1 MDCIRS
7 NKGQA
12 FIFGLL
18 FLAVVVMALLILYNQ
33 GQLVTNRVQLENA
46 ADATVYS
53 QAKLAA
59 RNQNFIAY
67 TNRAMVA
74 NEVSIGQMVS
84 LLSWAKHYKQVSAF
98 TSYPLYR
105 FPVAPP
111 SPTTFSDILSAAT
124 LPYKIMGEAVSVP
137 ANTLVQYWPTVVS
150 IFNGTVGV
158 FQKMFALATLAGQVE
173 MSMGVVK
180 DHEDDPD
187 DPEMYIPA
195 VGWYFFTQNALLT
208 YFGENFSPTNLADLV
223 GDASADKDWSADA
236 TELTEDFLGDQ
247 VGSLENMINDN
258 SPGLSK
264 KKSKNASGGANS
276 NLNSGDE
283 AEANA
288 IEAYQRYMAIV
299 NRNRASFTQDRH
311 WDLWANSPDLIPR
324 LELSLGIVTLT
335 IDLDF
340 AVGGGIKNDGG
351 TVFAANSP
359 LEADTDIAKLG
370 WSAIDVLSF
379 GLEFDVALFVEVELC
394 LPIVG
399 CDSWTLVDFGFTLPL
414 GFPLAGATHQ
424 VVSSNANAKKI
435 LTDWGLPFNNDTGM
449 YGGDSND
456 PDNNGAFDGF
466 HLQSLA
472 WGQASPALLPG
483 MYGLRTSQDVTDS
496 YVGPPSFFSLGGS
509 FQESGRSYEFT
520 AAVAKS
526 LDDIKTSDH
535 RAIGVDSRDDD
546 WANDNVQYTNFDV
559 KTRSGAEADDF
570 AADYQQFIW
579 NDDRPM
585 MTVSSAETYFANPMQ
600 TLDDGSAEPAS
611 LYSPFWDARLREP
624 SAIAILIATGELD
637 FTKVF
642 EGLGDSAIS
651 MVDWLLNAVGDRL
664 VDTGVDY
671 MVEQLDSP
679 WDILAEEP
687 LREGATQVKDVAVG
701 AVVDELEDF
710 MP

>member
-1 MDCIRS
+1 MRRFS
-7 NKGQA
+7 SEKGQA

-67 TNRAMVA
+67 TNRSMVA

-84 LLSWAKHYKQVSAF
+84 LLSWAKHYKQISAF

-105 FPVAPP
+105 IPVAPP
-111 SPTTFSDILSAAT
+111 SPTTFTDVLSVVT
-124 LPYKIMGEAVSVP
+124 LPYKLMGEAVSVP
-137 ANTLVQYWPTVVS
+137 ANTLVQFWPTVVS

-173 MSMGVVK
+173 MSMGVVE
-180 DHEDDPD
+180 DHEDDPN
-187 DPEMYIPA
+187 DPEMYIPV

-223 GDASADKDWSADA
+223 GDATAEKDWSADA
-236 TELTEDFLGDQ
+236 TELTESFLGDQ
-247 VGSLENMINDN
+247 VGELENMINDN
-258 SPGLSK
+258 SAGLSK
-264 KKSKNASGGANS
+264 KKSKNVSGGANS
-276 NLNSGDE
+276 NLNAGEES
-283 AEANA
+283 EANA

-299 NRNRASFTQDRH
+299 NRNRASFTEDRH
-311 WDLWANSPDLIPR
+311 WDVWETTGDLIPEI
-324 LELSLGIVTLT
+324 ELSLGIITLT

-340 AVGGGIKNDGG
+340 SIGGGIKNDGG
-351 TVFAANSP
+351 TVYEANSP
-359 LEADTDIAKLG
+359 LESDSDLAGLG

-379 GLEFDVALFVEVELC
+379 GLEFDVGLFVEIELC

-399 CDSWTLVDFGFTLPL
+399 CDSWTLLDFGFVLPI

-424 VVSSNANAKKI
+424 VYSSNSKAKKI
-435 LTDWGLPFNNDTGM
+435 LTDWGLPFNNDTGRF
-449 YGGDSND
+449 GGDPDD

-466 HLQSLA
+466 HLQALA

-509 FQESGRSYEFT
+509 FQESGKSYEFT
-520 AAVAKS
+520 SAVAKS
-526 LDDIKTSDH
+526 LDDIETSDH
-535 RAIGVDSRDDD
+535 DSLRVDSDDGD
-546 WANDNVQYTNFDV
+546 WDNDEIQYTNFDV
-559 KTRSGAEADDF
+559 KTRSRAEGDDF

-585 MTVSSAETYFANPMQ
+585 MTVSSAETYFDNPMQ
-600 TLDDGSAEPAS
+600 TLTDGSAEPAS
-611 LYSPFWDARLREP
+611 LFSPFWDARLREP

-637 FTKVF
+637 FTEIF
-642 EGLGDSAIS
+642 EGLGDSAID
-651 MVDWLLNAVGDRL
+651 MVDWLLNAIGDRM
-664 VDTGVDY
+664 VDTAVDY

-679 WDILAEEP
+679 WDALAEDP
-687 LREGATQVKDVAVG
+687 MRDGASYVKDIAVD
-701 AVVDELEDF
+701 AVVDELEEF

>member
-1 MDCIRS
+1 MDGIRS

-84 LLSWAKHYKQVSAF
+84 LLSWAKHYKQVGSF

-111 SPTTFSDILSAAT
+111 SPTTFSDVLSAVT
-124 LPYKIMGEAVSVP
+124 LPYQIMGQVVSAAAKPMVE
-137 ANTLVQYWPTVVS
+137 VWPTVVS

-173 MSMGVVK
+173 MSMGVVE

-223 GDASADKDWSADA
+223 GDATADKDWSADA
-236 TELTEDFLGDQ
+236 TDLTADFLGGQ
-247 VGSLENMINDN
+247 VGELENMINDN
-258 SPGLSK
+258 SAGLSR
-264 KKSKNASGGANS
+264 KKSKNKSGGAGA
-276 NLNSGDE
+276 NLNTGDA

-288 IEAYQRYMAIV
+288 IESYKRYMAIV
-299 NRNRASFTQDRH
+299 NRNRASFTEDRH
-311 WDLWANSPDLIPR
+311 WDVWASTPDLIPR
-324 LELSLGIVTLT
+324 LELSLGIITLT

-340 AVGGGIKNDGG
+340 SIGGGIKNDGG
-351 TVFAANSP
+351 TVYASNDA
-359 LEADTDIAKLG
+359 LETDADLAKLN

-379 GLEFDVALFVEVELC
+379 GLEFDVGLFVEIELC

-399 CDSWTLVDFGFTLPL
+399 CDSWTLLDFNFVLPI

-424 VVSSNANAKKI
+424 VVSSNADAKKI
-435 LTDWGLPFNNDTGM
+435 LSDWGLPFNNDTGK
-449 YGGDSND
+449 YGGDKDD

-466 HLQSLA
+466 HLQALA
-472 WGQASPALLPG
+472 WGQASPTLLPG
-483 MYGLRTSQDVTDS
+483 MYGARTTLDVTDS
-496 YVGPPSFFSLGGS
+496 YAGPPSFFSLGGS

-526 LDDIKTSDH
+526 LDDVATSDH
-535 RAIGVDSRDDD
+535 DSLGINSNDGD
-546 WANDNVQYTNFDV
+546 WDSGDIQYTNFDV
-559 KTRSGAEADDF
+559 KTRSRAEGDDF

-600 TLDDGSAEPAS
+600 TLSDGSPEPAS
-611 LYSPFWDARLREP
+611 LFSPFWDARLREP
-624 SAIAILIATGELD
+624 SAITLLIATGELD
-637 FTKVF
+637 FSKIID
-642 EGLGDSAIS
+642 GLSNSAVG
-651 MVDWLLNAVGDRL
+651 MVGWLLGAIGDRM
-664 VDTGVDY
+664 VDTGVEYLVD
-671 MVEQLDSP
+671 QLDSP
-679 WDILAEEP
+679 WNTLAEGP
-687 LREGATQVKDVAVG
+687 LREGATQVKDIAVD

>member
-1 MDCIRS
+1 MDGIRS

-84 LLSWAKHYKQVSAF
+84 LLSWAKHYKQVGAF

-111 SPTTFSDILSAAT
+111 SPTTFSDILKATTTSYQIMGQAVSAAAK
-124 LPYKIMGEAVSVP
+124 PMVEV
-137 ANTLVQYWPTVVS
+137 WPTVVS

-158 FQKMFALATLAGQVE
+158 FQKMFALATLAGQAE
-173 MSMGVVK
+173 MSMEVVK

-187 DPEMYIPA
+187 NPEMYIPA

-223 GDASADKDWSADA
+223 GDATADKDWSADA
-236 TELTEDFLGDQ
+236 TEVTEEYLGGQ
-247 VGSLENMINDN
+247 VGELENMINDN
-258 SPGLSK
+258 SAGLSRK
-264 KKSKNASGGANS
+264 KAKNKSGGAGAH
-276 NLNSGDE
+276 LNTGDN

-299 NRNRASFTQDRH
+299 NRNRASFTADRH
-311 WDLWANSPDLIPR
+311 WQVWANTPDLIPKI
-324 LELSLGIVTLT
+324 ELPLGIITLT

-351 TVFAANSP
+351 SVYSANSA
-359 LEADTDIAKLG
+359 LKKDTDLARLN

-379 GLEFDVALFVEVELC
+379 GLEFDVGLFVEIELC

-399 CDSWTLVDFGFTLPL
+399 CDSWTLLDFNFVLPI

-424 VVSSNANAKKI
+424 VVSSNSHAKKI
-435 LTDWGLPFNNDTGM
+435 LTDWGLPFNNDTGK
-449 YGGDSND
+449 YGGDKND
-456 PDNNGAFDGF
+456 SDNNGAFDGF
-466 HLQSLA
+466 HLQTLA
-472 WGQASPALLPG
+472 WGQASPMLLPG
-483 MYGLRTSQDVTDS
+483 MYGARTALDVTDS
-496 YVGPPSFFSLGGS
+496 YAGPPSFFSLGSS
-509 FQESGRSYEFT
+509 FQESGIGYEFS

-526 LDDIKTSDH
+526 LDDVETTDNSALGI
-535 RAIGVDSRDDD
+535 DSADAD
-546 WANDNVQYTNFDV
+546 WDNGDIQYTNFDV
-559 KTRSGAEADDF
+559 KTRSRAEGNDF

-579 NDDRPM
+579 NDERPM

-600 TLDDGSAEPAS
+600 TLSDGSAEPAS
-611 LYSPFWDARLREP
+611 LFSPFWDARLREP
-624 SAIAILIATGELD
+624 SPITLLIATGELD
-637 FTKVF
+637 FTEIV
-642 EGLGDSAIS
+642 EGLSGTAVG
-651 MVDWLLNAVGDRL
+651 MVEWLLSAVGDRL

-671 MVEQLDSP
+671 LTDQLDSP
-679 WDILAEEP
+679 WNMLAEPP
-687 LREGATQVKDVAVG
+687 LREGATQVKDIAVDE
-701 AVVDELEDF
+701 VVGELEDF